1 MMEGI
6 NSQVNTRANMPV
18 GGNEET
24 RGDEI
29 WKLAHRNNMKLR
41 NVSRDKIKGTY
52 RPLPL
57 V

>member
-6 NSQVNTRANMPV
+6 NGQVNTRANMPV

-29 WKLAHRNNMKLR
+29 WKLAHRNNMKFR
-41 NVSRDKIKGTY
+41 NVSKDKIKGTY